1 MPTRAQV
8 WISSWNSPS
17 LLYILQ
23 SWIALFASCRF
34 RTKFSRSD
42 FHREGPVNSST
53 GPAATLIYTLPHIF
67 FYRLVQDHKVSII
80 LSQYKSGLNCDCTR
94 GSTRFKGFYAVC
106 TPKNSNRHFSMYIS
120 NSCQAFRFHMFIFTK
135 QNKLS
140 LSWTINMS
148 VFVWM
153 NHLSASVNG
162 R

>member
-80 LSQYKSGLNCDCTR
+80 LSQYKSGLNCNCTR
-94 GSTRFKGFYAVC
+94 GSTRYKGFYAVQCVRQRIPTDISLC
-106 TPKNSNRHFSMYIS
+106 TLATHVKLLDFICLFLQNR
-120 NSCQAFRFHMFIFTK
+120 
-135 QNKLS
+135 
-140 LSWTINMS
+140 INY
-148 VFVWM
+148 
-153 NHLSASVNG
+153 HYHG
-162 R
+162 Q